1 MHAANQWPEDSL
13 PGSAEP
19 AAGGFQQRLIRFML
33 MFPMVSIF
41 VLIEVSLHQL
51 TFDGVKAGA
60 EDAGPN
66 QDTEDGGDDSY

>member
-1 MHAANQWPEDSL
+1 
-13 PGSAEP
+13 
-19 AAGGFQQRLIRFML
+19 ML

-51 TFDGVKAGA
+51 TFDGAKAGA

-66 QDTEDGGDDSY
+66 QDTEDGGDDSH